1 MRSPSE
7 YVASAFARLQN
18 GPLRD
23 CSAVMRW
30 GDRSAT
36 VTCVGSPK
44 RTEEQID
51 GFIPDNRRVLAPR
64 ADFDGLDR
72 GCVIE
77 LSERGDPSLH
87 VVTSVTEN
95 ITFATYA
102 VVALS
107 APMVRV
113 AISGVRPSGS
123 FSGTFAVC
131 VLTTGEADPISDAI
145 TNTDVESMTVHLPA
159 VGDMAWNHPF
169 NPQPGDKVTFPCGK
183 VYAVTESVPKMKGFR
198 IALKEAT

>member
-7 YVASAFARLQN
+7 YVASAFARLQS

-44 RTEEQID
+44 RTEDETP
-51 GFIPDNRRVLAPR
+51 GYIPDNRRVLAPR

-72 GCVIE
+72 GCVVE
-77 LSERGDPSLH
+77 LSERGDPTLH
-87 VVTSVTEN
+87 VVTSVTDN
-95 ITFATYA
+95 ITFSAYA

-107 APMVRV
+107 APMQRV

-123 FSGTFAVC
+123 FAGTFAVY
-131 VLTTGEADPISDAI
+131 VIASEEADPMSDSVA
-145 TNTDVESMTVHLPA
+145 NADVESLSVHLPA
-159 VGDMAWNHPF
+159 VGDMAWNRPF
-169 NPQPGDKVTFPCGK
+169 NPQPGDKLTFPCGK
-183 VYAVTESVPKMKGFR
+183 VFAVIESAPKMKGFR
-198 IALKEAT
+198 LSVKEVK